1 MWNTFMFDISA
12 ILYDNF
18 FADCITGLGNVYDSF
33 SKDFII
39 NKNCK
44 IMKLMSL

>member
-1 MWNTFMFDISA
+1 MFDISA